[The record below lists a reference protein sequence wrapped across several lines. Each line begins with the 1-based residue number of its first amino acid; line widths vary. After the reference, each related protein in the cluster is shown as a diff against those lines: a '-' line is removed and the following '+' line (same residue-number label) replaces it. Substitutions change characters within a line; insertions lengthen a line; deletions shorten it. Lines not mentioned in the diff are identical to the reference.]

1 MAGRYPSNS
10 EHGATN
16 LVALVLHYRAKH
28 AAQDAAL
35 LSLAEAVDE
44 KLAQL
49 ENKLTGGAGEAY
61 DSLKELQTILENGK
75 AELDAL
81 KELAAGHVKYDAAQG
96 LTASQKAMARSNI
109 GAVSESEMDAA
120 IDAAIPLAP
129 TAEVEQTATGAT
141 ISIKDRFG
149 STTATVT
156 NGEDGATGPYY
167 APYWDGDVLRFTNTG
182 GLTNPEGKNLRG
194 PQGVQGERGE
204 QGPQGI
210 QGEQGERGPQ
220 GIQGVTFTAHIS
232 STGILSFTN
241 DGGLPNPPAISV
253 IGPAGATGPQGEQG
267 PQGEKG
273 EPGATGA
280 TGETGPRGVTFTPMV
295 SSSGVWSC
303 TNDGNLPN
311 PPAVSIMGPQ
321 GPKGDTG
328 ATGSQGQ
335 KGDTGDKG
343 DTGATGPAGPQG
355 DKGDTGDRGPEGP
368 IGPTGPEGPQ
378 GPKGDKGDKGDTGPE
393 GPQGPMGPQGP
404 EGPMGPKGDGADI
417 DTSIFLTKAEYEEG
431 FDGGT
436 IA

>member
-1 MAGRYPSNS
+1 MARYPSNG

-16 LVALVLHYRAKH
+16 LVALVMHYRAKH

-61 DSLKELQTILENGK
+61 DSLKELQTILETGK

-96 LTASQKAMARSNI
+96 LTASQKSMARANI
-109 GAVSESEMDAA
+109 GAVSEGEMDAA

-141 ISIKDRFG
+141 ITIKDRFG
-149 STTATVT
+149 TTTATIT
-156 NGEDGATGPYY
+156 DGEDGATGPYY
-167 APYWDGDVLRFTNTG
+167 QPYWEGDILRFTNTG
-182 GLTNPEGKNLRG
+182 NLPNPEGKNLRG
-194 PQGVQGERGE
+194 PQGVQGV
-204 QGPQGI
+204 
-210 QGEQGERGPQ
+210 QGEPGVQGETGPKGDTGERGPR
-220 GIQGVTFTAHIS
+220 GYTFTPQIS
-232 STGILSFTN
+232 SAGVLSFNN
-241 DGGLPNPPAISV
+241 DGGLPNPQAISV
-253 IGPAGATGPQGEQG
+253 IGPKGD
-267 PQGEKG
+267 KG
-273 EPGATGA
+273 ETGATGA
-280 TGETGPRGVTFTPMV
+280 TGEQGPKGDTGETGATGPRGVTFTPMV

-328 ATGSQGQ
+328 ATGATGA
-335 KGDTGDKG
+335 KGDTGE
-343 DTGATGPAGPQG
+343 TGPAGPQG
-355 DKGDTGDRGPEGP
+355 DKGEAGATGPQGPEGP

-393 GPQGPMGPQGP
+393 GPQGPAGPQGP
-404 EGPMGPKGDGADI
+404 EGPQGPKGDGADI
-417 DTSIFLTKAEYEEG
+417 DTSNFITRDEYDAG
-431 FDGGT
+431 FDGGQ
-436 IA
+436 I

>member
-1 MAGRYPSNS
+1 MARYPSNG

-16 LVALVLHYRAKH
+16 LVALVMRYRAKH

-49 ENKLTGGAGEAY
+49 KNELTGGAGEAY

-96 LTASQKAMARSNI
+96 LTASQQAMARSNI
-109 GAVSESEMDAA
+109 GAVSGAEMDAA

-129 TAEVEQTATGAT
+129 TASVQQTATGAT
-141 ISIKDRFG
+141 INIKDRFG
-149 STTATVT
+149 STTASVT

-182 GLTNPEGKNLRG
+182 GLANPEGKILRG
-194 PQGVQGERGE
+194 PQGEQGERGE

-210 QGEQGERGPQ
+210 QGEQGVQGERGPR
-220 GIQGVTFTAHIS
+220 GYTFTPNIS
-232 STGILSFTN
+232 TVGVLSYTN

-303 TNDGNLPN
+303 TNDGGLPN
-311 PPAVSIMGPQ
+311 PPAVNIMGPQ
-321 GPKGDTG
+321 GP
-328 ATGSQGQ
+328 
-335 KGDTGDKG
+335 
-343 DTGATGPAGPQG
+343 AGPQ
-355 DKGDTGDRGPEGP
+355 
-368 IGPTGPEGPQ
+368 
-378 GPKGDKGDKGDTGPE
+378 
-393 GPQGPMGPQGP
+393 
-404 EGPMGPKGDGADI
+404 GPKGDGADI
-417 DTSIFLTKAEYEEG
+417 DTSEFLTRAEYDAG

-436 IA
+436 I